1 MPHEGRGCRMDRTGD
16 KLSPMKPPERDSIR
30 YTPLFCEENIWWL
43 ARSMVDQGVDSH
55 DLKVLF
61 LSNAWQS
68 IVLAHQRAAEP
79 GRLVIWDYH
88 VVLQARLNG
97 VDYIF
102 DPDTRLGFPERLA
115 SYLQQSFPIQA
126 ELPERMRT
134 WVRIVPAA
142 SYLGHFRSD
151 RRHMLGRIPLSAYPD
166 YAIILPSVGA
176 RCIDLGEYRDMHRAL
191 ADGSVVKPVDA
202 LMVLDG

>member
-1 MPHEGRGCRMDRTGD
+1 ME
-16 KLSPMKPPERDSIR
+16 LPERDRIR

-43 ARSMVDQGVDSH
+43 ARSMVDQGFDPD

-68 IVLAHQRAAEP
+68 VVLAKQRAAAL

-88 VVLQARLNG
+88 VVLQARLDG
-97 VDYIF
+97 DEFIF
-102 DPDTRLGFPERLA
+102 DPDSRLGFPEPLA
-115 SYLQQSFPIQA
+115 GYLRQTFPVQA

-134 WVRIVPAA
+134 WVRSIPAA

-166 YAIILPSVGA
+166 YAIILPPVGA
-176 RCIDLGEYRDMHRAL
+176 RCIDLGEYRDMHKAL
-191 ADGSVVKPVDA
+191 ADGSIVQPVDA
-202 LMVLDG
+202 LTAPDR